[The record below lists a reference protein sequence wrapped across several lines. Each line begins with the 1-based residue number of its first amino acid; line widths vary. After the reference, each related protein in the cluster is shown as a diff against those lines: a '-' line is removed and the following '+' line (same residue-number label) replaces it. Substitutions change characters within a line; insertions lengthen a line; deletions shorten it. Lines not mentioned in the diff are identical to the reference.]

1 MSKRDY
7 NRIRY
12 ISFRVTEKEYEQ
24 IREGMEEENMA
35 TVSDYCRR
43 CIRDPDLRREKKKYS
58 QLREIGYRLR
68 RIENAL
74 DRLIKNLEL
83 PDDLSRGTDLE
94 KKLNDIG
101 AALSAVNSMLQRLEK

>member
-24 IREGMEEENMA
+24 IRKGMEEENMA
-35 TVSDYCRR
+35 TISDYCRR
-43 CIRDPDLRREKKKYS
+43 CIRDPEIRREKNKYS

-68 RIENAL
+68 RMENAL
-74 DRLIKNLEL
+74 DRLLKNLGL
-83 PDDLSRGTDLE
+83 LDDLSRGTDLE
-94 KKLNDIG
+94 KDLNDIG
-101 AALSAVNSMLQRLEK
+101 AALSAVNSMIQRMEK